1 MCLIIIA
8 HRMSPEYPLVLAANR
23 DEFFNRP
30 TRQAHTWPD
39 GNMIAGRDLKA
50 GGAWLGVGLDGRFA
64 AVTNVR
70 ESDRNGAD
78 GLSRGDLPLDFLSG
92 QQPPAE
98 YLNERSSRFDEYA
111 GFNLVVGDL
120 NSVYYAS
127 NREPG
132 IHEMHAEII
141 GLSNGI
147 PGSEWPKVTRGREK
161 VAQLLEQDTPLE
173 QRCADRTNARSE
185 YGPRHPNCRKPEFP
199 MSRKASYPRCLSPHC
214 PVATAPAASAPSSAR
229 TMACAGSPNRISTR
243 KAWSP
248 NAISSTFPLRNG
260 PFQGSRKASARIPF
274 DWLMRFS

>member
-64 AVTNVR
+64 AVTNIR
-70 ESDRNGAD
+70 ESDRNGAN

-98 YLNERSSRFDEYA
+98 YLNERSSRFDKYA

-161 VAQLLEQDTPLE
+161 VAQLLEQDTPLNSDLLIE
-173 QRCADRTNARSE
+173 QMLDQNMAQASELPESGIPDEQESRLSSMFVPALPGGYGTRCI
-185 YGPRHPNCRKPEFP
+185 
-199 MSRKASYPRCLSPHC
+199 
-214 PVATAPAASAPSSAR
+214 SAFIR
-229 TMACAGSPNRISTR
+229 QDDGLC
-243 KAWSP
+243 
-248 NAISSTFPLRNG
+248 
-260 PFQGSRKASARIPF
+260 
-274 DWLMRFS
+274 RFSEQNFNKEGMVTERHFFNFSVAERAVSREPEGRRAYSL